1 MIKGTFKRNDAG
13 QIVSFTL
20 TGHADAGPY
29 GSDIVC
35 AGVSALAISTVNGIA
50 SLAGFEPIVEM
61 NEEEGGYLY
70 TEVTSGMTQEQN
82 KYYIYQ
88 LFQMFNSR
96 KVPGNIEHLP
106 AIRQVGIIADGESF
120 QTKRLFLTFQQGE
133 QGLRPIEN
141 AM

>member
-70 TEVTSGMTQEQN
+70 TEVASGMTQEQN
-82 KYYIYQ
+82 NIAEILLENLLLGLQSIEAENSEYIQ
-88 LFQMFNSR
+88 IKTIND
-96 KVPGNIEHLP
+96 K
-106 AIRQVGIIADGESF
+106 
-120 QTKRLFLTFQQGE
+120 
-133 QGLRPIEN
+133 
-141 AM
+141 

>member
-35 AGVSALAISTVNGIA
+35 AGVSALVISTVNGISA
-50 SLAGFEPIVEM
+50 LAGFDPIIDT

-70 TEVTSGMTQEQN
+70 VEMPSGMTQEQN
-82 KYYIYQ
+82 NIAQILLENLLLGVQSIEVEHSEYI
-88 LFQMFNSR
+88 
-96 KVPGNIEHLP
+96 KIET
-106 AIRQVGIIADGESF
+106 IIE
-120 QTKRLFLTFQQGE
+120 K
-133 QGLRPIEN
+133 
-141 AM
+141 

>member
-50 SLAGFEPIVEM
+50 SLAGFEPIVEVDDV
-61 NEEEGGYLY
+61 EGGYLY
-70 TEVTSGMTQEQN
+70 VEMLTTVNQEQ
-82 KYYIYQ
+82 K
-88 LFQMFNSR
+88 
-96 KVPGNIEHLP
+96 NIAQILLENL
-106 AIRQVGIIADGESF
+106 
-120 QTKRLFLTFQQGE
+120 LL
-133 QGLRPIEN
+133 GLQSIEN
-141 AM
+141 ENTEFIQIKTITEK